1 MTPPKD
7 EYITRYK
14 LSTYVNINHKTLKKD
29 TLMIGLDKS
38 LDINFIHRCGQIKVP
53 YVHLRASVNTQP
65 SVKMLWVKC

>member
-7 EYITRYK
+7 EYITRTK

-38 LDINFIHRCGQIKVP
+38 LDINFIHRCDQIKFP
-53 YVHLRASVNTQP
+53 YVYVSPSVNTQL
-65 SVKMLWVKC
+65 SVMVK